1 MNKAIR
7 AAALVAALPWNSA
20 AADPAAASLRAE
32 LDALKADYEARIQAL
47 EARLARQEEQLRAQQ
62 DEAREAPAQ
71 RVAAV
76 APATAGTRAFS
87 NANAF
92 NPQISLILDG
102 RMASFDRDPE
112 DYRLPGFALGGE
124 AGLFEEGMS
133 IGHTELSVSANIDHL
148 FFGRFTAAMAEEDGE
163 TEVEVEEAFFE
174 TLGLGKGF
182 TIRGGRFFS
191 AVGYLNQQH
200 EHAWDFADAPLVYA
214 GLWGNKYLD
223 DGVRLSWVAPTSM
236 LVELGAEVF
245 AGARFPAGGERDSG
259 VGARVLFANFG
270 GDWGASHSWQTGLSH
285 YAADVEARAA
295 GGHGHGGEGGEETPT
310 FTGDS
315 DAWGANLVYKWAPR
329 GNYRQRNF
337 KLQAEYFA
345 VDEDGDLVVAGSD
358 PLEFSSLDGDQQ
370 GFYLQ
375 GVYQFQ
381 PQWRLGLRYDRLWSD
396 NHGSDPEVLAEADL
410 LAEGGDPE
418 RWSAMFEWLP
428 SEFSRLR
435 LQYNRDDSYRSRDHQ
450 WFLQYTH
457 SLGAHGAHRF

>member
-1 MNKAIR
+1 MKKSVL
-7 AAALVAALPWNSA
+7 AAALAAAIPWPSAAL
-20 AADPAAASLRAE
+20 ADEAGVARLRAE
-32 LDALKADYEARIQAL
+32 LDALRADYETRIRAL
-47 EARLARQEEQLRAQQ
+47 ETRLARQEQELQAQQ
-62 DEAREAPAQ
+62 VETRELREREPAPVAAAPA
-71 RVAAV
+71 
-76 APATAGTRAFS
+76 G
-87 NANAF
+87 NAF

-102 RMASFDRDPE
+102 RMASFARDPQ

-148 FFGRFTAAMAEEDGE
+148 FFGQFTVAMAEHEGE
-163 TEVEVEEAFFE
+163 TETEVEEAFFE
-174 TLGLGKGF
+174 TLGLGEGF
-182 TIRGGRFFS
+182 TVRGGRFFS

-223 DGVRLSWVAPTSM
+223 DGVRLSWVAPTRL
-236 LVELGAEVF
+236 LVELGAEAF
-245 AGARFPAGGERDSG
+245 AGAKFPAGGERDSG

-270 GDWGASHSWQTGLSH
+270 GDWGASHSWQSGLSH

-295 GGHGHGGEGGEETPT
+295 GGHEHGAEGGAETPT
-310 FTGDS
+310 FSGDS
-315 DAWGANLVYKWAPR
+315 DAWGAHLVYKWAPQ

-345 VDEDGDLVVAGSD
+345 VEEDGDLVLAGSD

-375 GVYQFQ
+375 GVYQFR
-381 PQWRLGLRYDRLWSD
+381 PQWRLGMRYDRLWSD
-396 NHGSDPEVLAEADL
+396 NEGSDPEVLEEAGL
-410 LAEGGDPE
+410 LAGDGDPE

-435 LQYNRDDSYRSRDHQ
+435 LQYNRDDSLRDGDDQ

>member
-1 MNKAIR
+1 MNKAIW
-7 AAALVAALPWNSA
+7 AAALVAALPWNTA
-20 AADPAAASLRAE
+20 AATEPGVDSLRAE
-32 LDALKADYEARIQAL
+32 LAALKADYETRIRAL
-47 EARLARQEEQLRAQQ
+47 EARLARQDALLRAEGAAAPPGQTQ
-62 DEAREAPAQ
+62 RSAGAATTTASAR
-71 RVAAV
+71 
-76 APATAGTRAFS
+76 G
-87 NANAF
+87 NAF

-112 DYRLPGFALGGE
+112 GYHLPGFMLGGE

-148 FFGRFTAAMAEEDGE
+148 FFGQFTVAMAEHDGE
-163 TEVEVEEAFFE
+163 TETEVEEAFFE
-174 TLGLGKGF
+174 TLGLGEGF
-182 TIRGGRFFS
+182 TLRGGRFFS

-223 DGVRLSWVAPTSM
+223 DGVRLSWVAPTR
-236 LVELGAEVF
+236 LLLELGAEVF
-245 AGARFPAGGERDSG
+245 AGAKFPAGGARDSG
-259 VGARVLFANFG
+259 IGSRVLFANLG
-270 GDWGASHSWQTGLSH
+270 GDWGASHSWQTGMSH
-285 YAADVEARAA
+285 YAADVEGRSA
-295 GGHGHGGEGGEETPT
+295 GAHEHGVGGEEETPT

-315 DAWGANLVYKWAPR
+315 EAWGAHLIYKWAPQ

-345 VDEDGDLVVAGSD
+345 VEEDGDLILAGSE
-358 PLEFSSLDGDQQ
+358 PLEFSSFDGDQE

-375 GVYQFQ
+375 GVYQFR
-381 PQWRLGLRYDRLWSD
+381 PQWRVGLRYDRLWSD
-396 NHGSDPEVLAEADL
+396 NEGSDPEVLEEAGL
-410 LAEGGDPE
+410 LAEGDDPE

-435 LQYNRDDSYRSRDHQ
+435 LQYNRDDSYRSGDHQ